1 MPSTP
6 FADAVEAAGQLPDDD
21 QRALIDLLQR
31 RLADA
36 DRRRLV
42 AEVQEA
48 RAQFA
53 SGMCHPAT
61 PDEIL
66 DDVLP

>member
-6 FADAVEAAGQLPDDD
+6 FADVVEAAGQLPDDD

-36 DRRRLV
+36 GRRRLV

-53 SGMCHPAT
+53 SGLCQPAT

-66 DDVLP
+66 DDVLS

>member
-1 MPSTP
+1 MPTTL

-36 DRRRLV
+36 GRRRLV

-48 RAQFA
+48 RVQFA
-53 SGMCHPAT
+53 GGQCRPAT
-61 PDEIL
+61 PDDIL
-66 DDVLP
+66 RDVLS